1 MITELFFMVKLWA
14 FIFCCLIILK
24 NVYSFNKV
32 ILTQQ
37 GKYNATPKVLITLG
51 TAISYVLTILII
63 GF

>member
-1 MITELFFMVKLWA
+1 MIAELFFMVKLWV

-32 ILTQQ
+32 LLTQQ
-37 GKYNATPKVLITLG
+37 GKYNATSKVLITLG
-51 TAISYVLTILII
+51 MAISYVLTILII